1 MKKKCIQLFTTL
13 LLLCMAIVPLH
24 AEETTTNLSQ
34 PMVSI
39 LKESRSGSFSNAKYF
54 RIGERQRGT
63 IYEGWGERTFKFQIS
78 SAGRVRFNATV
89 YSDRFNDLIIY
100 DNNGERIQSMSLGYN
115 SNVGYKANYLDVY
128 LYAGTYYVTIN
139 KWSGD
144 SDAQFYIDTSFSSSS
159 ATSNSKHNS
168 YANAI
173 TVGFNTTYRGMIP
186 TNIPNENDNEL
197 YKLKVTSPGTYNLNI
212 TSYVPN
218 GLYVSVYDANGIEAN
233 VFSDRYS
240 TWNTESVG
248 DVTNA
253 GLNSHAASMKIRKAG
268 TYYFSFHSRY
278 TSISESNQGNYRFS
292 IKSNNF
298 VKLNKS
304 RVSVYK
310 MKGYST
316 TLKLNTNMSGKVV
329 WTSSNNSVAKV
340 TQKGTITGIKP
351 GKATIRATLNG
362 HSVTCYV
369 SVENPSMTITQPS
382 VSLKKG
388 KSTTV
393 KVRPFPTG
401 AKVTYSS
408 TNKKIATVTS
418 TGSIRAVKAGTC
430 RIRVSANGV
439 TKYISVKVY

>member
-34 PMVSI
+34 PLVST
-39 LKESRSGSFSNAKYF
+39 LKESRSGDFSTAKYF

-63 IYEGWGERTFKFQIS
+63 IYEQYGKRTFKFQIS

-89 YSDRFNDLIIY
+89 YSDNFSELTIY
-100 DNNGERIQSMSLGYN
+100 DNNGERIRSMSLGYN

-128 LYAGTYYVTIN
+128 LYTGTYYVTISN
-139 KWSGD
+139 NYGED
-144 SDAQFYIDTSFSSSS
+144 DQFYIDTSFSSSS

-168 YANAI
+168 YANAVAI
-173 TVGFNTTYRGMIP
+173 GFNTTYRGMIP

-212 TSYVPN
+212 TSYVPD
-218 GLYVSVYDANGIEAN
+218 GLEISVYDANGIEAK
-233 VFSDRYS
+233 VFSNSYS
-240 TWNTESVG
+240 TYNT
-248 DVTNA
+248 VTVDGVTSA
-253 GLNSHAASMKIRKAG
+253 GLNSKTAAMKFRKAG
-268 TYYFSFHSRY
+268 TYYLSFKSYY
-278 TSISESNQGNYRFS
+278 TYVDESNQGNYRFS
-292 IKSNNF
+292 VKSNNY

-304 RVSVYK
+304 TVRVYV

-316 TLKLNTNMSGKVV
+316 TLKLSTNMSGKAV
-329 WTSSNNSVAKV
+329 WTSSNNSVAKI
-340 TQKGTITGIKP
+340 TQKGTITGLKP
-351 GKATIRATLNG
+351 GKVTVRATING
-362 HSVTCYV
+362 HVASCYV
-369 SVENPSMTITQPS
+369 IVERPSMTITQPS
-382 VSLKKG
+382 VTLKKG

-439 TKYISVKVY
+439 IKYISVKVK